1 MGIAI
6 SEPSFWILSALAG
19 GRRHGY
25 GIMQDVAE
33 LSDGRTGLKVPT
45 LYATLERLERAGLIA
60 PDGEEVV
67 DGRARRYYA
76 LTDEGSSALQAEVD
90 ALRAKARIATARL
103 SGRPRTA
110 PAWTATATATA

>member
-1 MGIAI
+1 MSIAI
-6 SEPSFWILSALAG
+6 TEPSFWILSALAG

-25 GIMQDVAE
+25 GVLQEVTE
-33 LSDGRTGLKVPT
+33 LSAGRTVLKVPT

-67 DGRARRYYA
+67 DGRARRYYT
-76 LTDEGSSALQAEVD
+76 LTDAGSNALQAEAE

>member
-6 SEPSFWILSALAG
+6 TEPSFWILSALAG

-25 GIMQDVAE
+25 GIMREVSE
-33 LSDGRTGLKVPT
+33 LSAGRTGLKVPT
-45 LYATLERLERAGLIA
+45 LYATLERLERAGLITV
-60 PDGEEVV
+60 DGEEVV

-76 LTDEGSSALQAEVD
+76 LTDAGSSALQEEAE

-103 SGRPRTA
+103 SGRRRTA
-110 PAWTATATATA
+110 PASTATA